1 MDHTTINIRTCLQSQ
16 QSMKVYILCI
26 GTRNCWY
33 VIAIYVIT
41 VKDWNKRCI
50 KNHPLY
56 WRDCQGFP
64 WQCCNAQDA
73 TQAFVGQPIQNI
85 YIYMYLRLIEAPDHH
100 MAHRRRRP
108 IPVGMWE
115 KNRTNFIKLTIHD
128 FESGSWT
135 CSPASS
141 WPSSFV
147 STTSLLGFLGFL
159 AAVLPSAFRFAA
171 ARPQSHAEF
180 GMRLKWDRQLLQ
192 CDNYI

>member
-1 MDHTTINIRTCLQSQ
+1 MFAKSTKYEGLYTVYWYAKLLVCDCDICHYCKGLEQAMYQEPSALLKRLSRFSLTMLQCPGRYTSLRWPANTE
-16 QSMKVYILCI
+16 Y
-26 GTRNCWY
+26 
-33 VIAIYVIT
+33 
-41 VKDWNKRCI
+41 
-50 KNHPLY
+50 
-56 WRDCQGFP
+56 
-64 WQCCNAQDA
+64 
-73 TQAFVGQPIQNI
+73 I